1 MEASEGGRPRPLKK
15 PLTRTRQR
23 RKILCFDQI
32 KFGQWKSC
40 QLRIGKFVLVTRL
53 GKPQGF
59 SLEHL
64 RFLVVDEADRVM
76 EDIQNDWLN
85 QVEGAV
91 YSSGKRPRP
100 GEANM
105 IFYHGFLY
113 ETQEF
118 YKPSIFCWTTFP
130 INLGSFGPNF
140 DERACPTKIN
150 IARIAAV
157 T

>member
-1 MEASEGGRPRPLKK
+1 M
-15 PLTRTRQR
+15 
-23 RKILCFDQI
+23 I
-32 KFGQWKSC
+32 
-40 QLRIGKFVLVTRL
+40 RL
-53 GKPQGF
+53 GKTQGF

-118 YKPSIFCWTTFP
+118 YYFILFYFLLNYFSHK
-130 INLGSFGPNF
+130 LGLFW
-140 DERACPTKIN
+140 AKL
-150 IARIAAV
+150 
-157 T
+157 